1 MKSVLYLVPWDKPIF
16 RFLEWAHNG
25 SFIVFSIS
33 LFYTF
38 EGMKVRSTENGFSWI
53 YSHVLVETIDC
64 IFNYIDVDVWNNIYF
79 NHKIINCFY
88 IFFLYILNT
97 KLHMNAW
104 VQIVC
109 HKKKQR
115 DLE

>member
-1 MKSVLYLVPWDKPIF
+1 MKFVLYLVPWDKPIF

-33 LFYTF
+33 LFHTF

-53 YSHVLVETIDC
+53 DSHVLVETIDC
-64 IFNYIDVDVWNNIYF
+64 IFNYIDVAVWNNIYF